1 MMMTAG
7 YKQLDPHDLD
17 YAERSLAI
25 ACTRGREAIV
35 TRFRGLLHQENLTEQ
50 QWRVLRILNDHG
62 AMIIAELTKLSCIHK
77 ASMSRII
84 ASLEQAGLIE
94 KRASETDAR
103 ARRLGLSK
111 SGAAMMKRLMPI
123 ADEIYD
129 GIIADFGAVKYK
141 QLLSL
146 LRDLSRINS
155 CD

>member
-1 MMMTAG
+1 MNKPQTSRHR
-7 YKQLDPHDLD
+7 LR
-17 YAERSLAI
+17 EFSRSLPMVLLR
-25 ACTRGREAIV
+25 TREAV
-35 TRFRGLLHQENLTEQ
+35 MTRFRPMRARHHLTEQ

-84 ASLEQAGLIE
+84 VSLEQAGLIE